1 MFRFSQDG
9 PVPVSLFGFSRDGP
23 VSVTSF
29 GFSRPLSP
37 SLCLDSVG
45 TTVSVS
51 LFGFRLLASARAV
64 MHASMQQMYE
74 TELEDCKTASG
85 EPKAIGWPSEQ
96 PSIQGHQE
104 TVTARHEDES
114 NEN

>member
-1 MFRFSQDG
+1 
-9 PVPVSLFGFSRDGP
+9 
-23 VSVTSF
+23 
-29 GFSRPLSP
+29 
-37 SLCLDSVG
+37 
-45 TTVSVS
+45 
-51 LFGFRLLASARAV
+51 